1 MACAVN
7 RQPLTAQTGFYPRP
21 AHVGFVV
28 DKLTMR
34 EAFLRVLRF
43 YPLQI
48 IPLLACNWQGPVF
61 NNKIICAELKGGD
74 HTAYKLKHNVNLYV
88 INKIHVNRLTHG

>member
-28 DKLTMR
+28 DKVTMR

-48 IPLLACNWQGPVF
+48 IPLLPCNWQGLVF
-61 NNKIICAELKGGD
+61 NNKIICAELNYYEGWNFNSGNYLFTTDTK
-74 HTAYKLKHNVNLYV
+74 
-88 INKIHVNRLTHG
+88 